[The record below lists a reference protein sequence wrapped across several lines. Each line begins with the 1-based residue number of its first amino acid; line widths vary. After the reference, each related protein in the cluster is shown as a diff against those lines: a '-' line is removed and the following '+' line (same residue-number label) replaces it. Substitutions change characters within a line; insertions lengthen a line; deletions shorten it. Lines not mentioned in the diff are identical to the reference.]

1 MNKIVKRYYDLA
13 YNYHLSTI
21 YLWGEIICAPYI
33 YNPTIFLLRHTAELL
48 LKGLIINENIK
59 LNPMVDISLISIQ
72 EKTTQRNI
80 NSAHSLFYLWD
91 NFKRLNKYN
100 HLIPCYT
107 PQEEHTIDKVIKFF
121 NDRDFNST
129 TFRYPFSKQGKPII
143 IEPID
148 LNKTGIALELGS
160 VPPIIIRR
168 GDKVCIVK
176 KGVRY
181 LEQTQKLFDAI
192 ELLFQFY
199 GE

>member
-13 YNYHLSTI
+13 YNYHLSAI
-21 YLWGEIICAPYI
+21 YLWGEIIHAPYI

-48 LKGLIINENIK
+48 LKGLIINENTK
-59 LNPMVDISLISIQ
+59 LNPMADISLIRIQ

-80 NSAHSLFYLWD
+80 NSAHSLFYLWN
-91 NFKRLNKYN
+91 NFKQLNKYN

-107 PQEEHTIDKVIKFF
+107 SQEEHTIDKVIKFF
-121 NDRDFNST
+121 NDRDSNST

-148 LNKTGIALELGS
+148 LNKTGIAPELGA
-160 VPPIIIRR
+160 VPPTIIRR

-181 LEQTQKLFDAI
+181 LDQTQKLFDVI